1 MTPLRQEMIQAM
13 QIRNLSPYTQDNYL
27 RAVTKLA
34 TFYHRSPD
42 RITQEDIK
50 NYMFQLVLAH
60 KSSWSTCN
68 VIAAGLKFFYE
79 KVLDRHHL
87 VFNIATAR
95 KPVKLSQ
102 ILTTEEVSHLLKT
115 IKNLKHKALIMTA
128 YAGGLRLREL
138 IALRVSDIDSK
149 RMAIRVQS
157 GKGDKERYTLL
168 SEKLLVVLREYWKA
182 EKPKEWLFP
191 GKNPNKPMSSRN
203 AQVAFERAKVRA
215 GITKQGSIHL
225 LRHAFATHLL
235 NAGADI
241 FTIKQLLGHRS
252 LNSTLRYLRGADKI
266 LQTTRSPLD
275 LLTSP

>member
-34 TFYHRSPD
+34 GFYHRSPD
-42 RITQEDIK
+42 LITQEDIK
-50 NYMFQLVLAH
+50 KYMLQRVFAH

-102 ILTTEEVSHLLKT
+102 VLTLEEVSRLLKT
-115 IKNLKHKALIMTA
+115 IKNLKHKALVMTA

-138 IALRVSDIDSK
+138 IALRVSDIESK

-157 GKGDKERYTLL
+157 GKGDRERYTLL
-168 SEKLLVVLREYWKA
+168 SENLLPVLREYWRA

-191 GKNPNKPMSSRN
+191 GKNADKHMSSRN
-203 AQVAFERAKVRA
+203 VSAVA
-215 GITKQGSIHL
+215 
-225 LRHAFATHLL
+225 
-235 NAGADI
+235 
-241 FTIKQLLGHRS
+241 
-252 LNSTLRYLRGADKI
+252 
-266 LQTTRSPLD
+266 
-275 LLTSP
+275 